1 MINAKPMVIGVI
13 ALALLAWTG
22 ALHAEE
28 ATAPADN
35 NVDTEAG
42 NVGGMCGGIAVED
55 TGAVVN
61 SVTGWVV
68 DASCWLGLGA
78 RGEKHQQCAV
88 ACANMGTPLVI
99 LTDRGTVIYP
109 VMLTAPAS
117 PKENNAKLIP
127 FAEQR
132 VTVTGRVIKRG
143 QERGIVI
150 DTVATAPEP
159 EKPVSFA
166 GRETANVQLVARVS
180 DLSCWIGKGEHGT
193 NHAECAQAC
202 AQAGEPLVLVND
214 SGYIYYPVTQT
225 MPSGPADNA
234 RLMNYCE
241 QEVQVTGKIIQRG
254 RERAVVIDKVA
265 AYAPMPK
272 PGSTGSGK

>member
-1 MINAKPMVIGVI
+1 MRSKRPMVVAVI
-13 ALALLAWTG
+13 ALALLVWTG
-22 ALHAEE
+22 ALYAEDV
-28 ATAPADN
+28 TVQADN
-35 NVDTEAG
+35 NNKAEAG
-42 NVGGMCGGIAVED
+42 NGGGVGGGIAATD
-55 TGAVVN
+55 TGTALS

-99 LTDRGTVIYP
+99 LTDRGSVVYP
-109 VMLTAPAS
+109 VTLTAPSS
-117 PKENNAKLIP
+117 PKDNNARLIP

-132 VTVTGRVIKRG
+132 VTVTGKVIKRDR
-143 QERGIVI
+143 ERGIVI
-150 DTVATAPEP
+150 DSVVRASEP
-159 EKPVSFA
+159 ERPVSFA
-166 GRETANVQLVARVS
+166 SRETANVQLVARVA
-180 DLSCWIGKGEHGT
+180 DLSCWVGKGEHGAA
-193 NHAECAQAC
+193 HVECAQAC
-202 AQAGEPLVLVND
+202 AKAGEPLVLVSD

-234 RLMNYCE
+234 MLMNYCE
-241 QEVQVTGKIIQRG
+241 QKVMVTGKLIQRG

-272 PGSTGSGK
+272 PGSTGKGK